1 MNRLP
6 IHLLLHVAIL
16 GLLAGSGWQF
26 YQALVVEGKDE
37 TQRKAER
44 EANRDRFLAK
54 LAQGAESAGKVSVG
68 PDYASNRAFWD
79 ALRDANFNGALPPP
93 PPTQETTPDVPD
105 VPVVVPQTPLEDI
118 FVLTAVVAAGD
129 SSRIVVRYKPSAN
142 VEIPADLTAAAPG
155 AGGDA
160 VPGRPTRQPR
170 MPTYGDS
177 LGPVHHVAID
187 DVLWKPYEH
196 VRLVRVEPDHA
207 VFVREDPKVPVEE
220 RKEER
225 LYPEALELP
234 QDVLRKLAEGLGVE
248 AAPNEVRAA
257 TEPDAGTDTSGWIAN
272 ERTTEVGANEFH
284 IGSQDRTMFR
294 DDPERV
300 FNQDVGTADYRSR
313 SGSTRGVRITKLAPG
328 YDRFGVREGEI
339 LISLN
344 GQPVSGKTEA
354 IRVGKQLYN
363 RGVRTFEGQFLTP
376 TGQTIT
382 RSYVMP
388 NDR

>member
-1 MNRLP
+1 MTRLP

-37 TQRKAER
+37 AQRKAER

-93 PPTQETTPDVPD
+93 PPSQEVVQDVPE
-105 VPVVVPQTPLEDI
+105 VEVVVPKTPLEDI
-118 FVLTAVVAAGD
+118 FVLTAVVAAGGQ
-129 SSRIVVRYKPSAN
+129 SRIVVRYKPSAN
-142 VEIPADLTAAAPG
+142 VEVPADLTAAPAG
-155 AGGDA
+155 AGADA

-170 MPTYGDS
+170 MPSYGDS
-177 LGPVHHVAID
+177 LGPVHHMALE
-187 DVLWKPYEH
+187 DVLWKPFENI
-196 VRLVRVEPDHA
+196 RLVRVEPDHA
-207 VFVREDPKVPVEE
+207 VFVREDPKVPVAE
-220 RKEER
+220 RKEEL

-234 QDVLRKLAEGLGVE
+234 QDVLRKLAEGLGVDTS
-248 AAPNEVRAA
+248 PNEVRAGSDA
-257 TEPDAGTDTSGWIAN
+257 VEPANPSGWVAS

-284 IGSQDRTMFR
+284 IGSQDQTLFR

-300 FNQDVGTADYRSR
+300 FNQDIGTADYRSR

-344 GQPVSGKTEA
+344 GQPVSGKTDA
-354 IRVGKQLYN
+354 IRVGKQLYK
-363 RGVRTFEGQFLTP
+363 RGVRSFEGQFLTP
-376 TGQTIT
+376 TGQTVT